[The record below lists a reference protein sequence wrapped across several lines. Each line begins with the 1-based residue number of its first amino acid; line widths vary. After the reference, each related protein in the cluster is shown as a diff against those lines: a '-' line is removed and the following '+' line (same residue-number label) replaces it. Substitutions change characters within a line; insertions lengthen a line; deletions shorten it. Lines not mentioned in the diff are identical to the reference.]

1 MKKLTSTI
9 PTGVPVRLLPGIFFS
24 SIIGLLAYRRQSLS
38 RSGVA
43 GAVFTGTT
51 TFGFGGWNW
60 GLSLIFF
67 FVSSSFLSHFRE
79 RDKTSIAADKFSKG
93 SQRDLGQVLANGGMA
108 ALLALGYGST
118 SSIALR
124 NILQAGYVG
133 ALATATAD
141 TWATEL
147 GVFSPQQPRLLTTG
161 EPVPVG
167 TSGGVTTLGM
177 GASAAGA
184 FFLGL
189 VFWLLQPCRR
199 ASSTLPL
206 IAFIS
211 GLLGSL
217 FDSLLGATVQAI
229 YYCPAC
235 DKETERQVHS
245 CGTETRLRRGRHWIN
260 NDVVNFL
267 ATLVGGF
274 VAMIVCRL
282 SKAFSVKHTIWRLT
296 ENALESFSRK
306 QYHEHLT

>member
-1 MKKLTSTI
+1 MKKCLSTI
-9 PTGVPVRLLPGIFFS
+9 LPTEVFLRLLLGLCSS

-43 GAVFTGTT
+43 GAVLTGTT
-51 TFGFGGWNW
+51 TFGLGGWSW

-79 RDKTSIAADKFSKG
+79 RDKTCIAIDKFSKG
-93 SQRDLGQVLANGGMA
+93 SQRDLGQVIANGGIA
-108 ALLALGYGST
+108 TLLALSYGST
-118 SSIALR
+118 SSTALR

-141 TWATEL
+141 TWATEV
-147 GVFSPQQPRLLTTG
+147 GVFSRQQPRLFTTG
-161 EPVPVG
+161 KPVPAG
-167 TSGGVTTLGM
+167 TSGGVTLLGT

-189 VFWLLQPCRR
+189 VFWLLQRWRR
-199 ASSTLPL
+199 TSPPLPL
-206 IAFIS
+206 IAFMS

-229 YYCPAC
+229 YYCSAC
-235 DKETERQVHS
+235 DKETERQIHS
-245 CGTETRLRRGRHWIN
+245 CGTKTRLRRGLHWMN

-267 ATLVGGF
+267 ATLVGGL
-274 VAMIVCRL
+274 VAMVVCASYLIRRH
-282 SKAFSVKHTIWRLT
+282 FI
-296 ENALESFSRK
+296 
-306 QYHEHLT
+306 